1 MKKDWIVLN
10 SLKEEL
16 SEIKAC
22 IELAKED
29 NIQLKEYEMRIKEL
43 ENQIAQMINEIHTNK
58 ANLTKEDQLRLIDKK
73 LAELHRKHR
82 MSNRQCKINRKKN
95 TSYGVCARKRKQ
107 LFKQISNK
115 QVRMAKGLSK
125 KSKLYKKIFDLA
137 WEIN

>member
-43 ENQIAQMINEIHTNK
+43 ENQIAQMINEIHINK

-73 LAELHRKHR
+73 LTELHRKHR

-95 TSYGVCARKRKQ
+95 TSYGVCTRKRKQ

-115 QVRMAKGLSK
+115 QVRLAKGLSK
-125 KSKLYKKIFDLA
+125 KSKLYKKIFDLG